1 MRAMEDKGFSKL
13 LSDCR
18 VGIYDF
24 EYIKLLLCGEG
35 HAYTNECSNIFYS
48 LNVCALQKNRKEI
61 LLNTLNKY
69 FPNQQKF
76 LLIQYIHMKTAQ
88 LFPNMLQKQ

>member
-1 MRAMEDKGFSKL
+1 MRAIEDKSFSKF

-24 EYIKLLLCGEG
+24 EYIKLRICGEG
-35 HAYTNECSNIFYS
+35 HAYTNECSNMFYS
-48 LNVCALQKNRKEI
+48 VNICALHKNRKEI

-69 FPNQQKF
+69 LP
-76 LLIQYIHMKTAQ
+76 
-88 LFPNMLQKQ
+88 